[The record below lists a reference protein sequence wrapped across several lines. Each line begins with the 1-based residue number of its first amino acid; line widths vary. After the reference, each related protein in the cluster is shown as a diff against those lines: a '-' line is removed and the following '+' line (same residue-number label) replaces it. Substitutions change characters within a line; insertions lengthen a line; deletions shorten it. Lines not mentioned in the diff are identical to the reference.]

1 MIETVLGPIAAAELG
16 VTSMH
21 EHLLLDARILHAPSR
36 EPPPDDPRVTIENLG
51 FVRWNL
57 LALEDNL
64 VLDDAALA
72 VRELGLAAAE
82 GQRAVVDLTA
92 WGLGPQ
98 PARLPEIARA
108 TGMHVVAGCGVYLD
122 RPHPPEVRGLGE
134 EGLTELLRTALDD
147 AIPGAG
153 FRAGLLGLIGTSAPV
168 TAAEHAALRAAG
180 RAAAA
185 TRAAVTVR
193 LDPAERRGHWV
204 LDELGAVG
212 CPPEQVIFGNVDEF
226 LDLEYLGS
234 LADAGAT
241 LECVLR
247 QRGVLPRRL
256 QGPDGRRA
264 ARRPSRSCSAPGTAG
279 GCVLGCSV
287 WTKSQLRAFGGMGYD
302 HLLRRIVPELA
313 RRGVGE
319 DELDADAR
327 REPGPAAR
335 SGVIPRGSE
344 YG

>member
-1 MIETVLGPIAAAELG
+1 
-16 VTSMH
+16 MH

-212 CPPEQVIFGNVDEF
+212 CRPEQVIFGNADEF
-226 LDLEYLGS
+226 LDLAYLGS

-241 LECVLR
+241 LEVCFGNEAYYR
-247 QRGVLPRRL
+247 NGYKDPTDAERL
-256 QGPDGRRA
+256 AALEELLGAGHGGRI
-264 ARRPSRSCSAPGTAG
+264 
-279 GCVLGCSV
+279 VLGCSV
-287 WTKSQLRAFGGMGYD
+287 WTKSQLGAFGGMGYG

-319 DELDADAR
+319 DELTRMLVANPAR
-327 REPGPAAR
+327 LLDRIA
-335 SGVIPRGSE
+335 
-344 YG
+344 

>member
-1 MIETVLGPIAAAELG
+1 MVETVLGPIAAAELG

-72 VRELGLAAAE
+72 ARELGLAAAE

-212 CPPEQVIFGNVDEF
+212 CRPEQVIFGNADEF
-226 LDLEYLGS
+226 LDLAYLGS

-241 LECVLR
+241 LEVCFGNEAYYR
-247 QRGVLPRRL
+247 NGYKDPTDAERL
-256 QGPDGRRA
+256 AALEELLGAGHGGRI
-264 ARRPSRSCSAPGTAG
+264 
-279 GCVLGCSV
+279 VLGCSV
-287 WTKSQLRAFGGMGYD
+287 WTKSQLGAFGGMGYG

-319 DELDADAR
+319 DELMRMLVANPAR
-327 REPGPAAR
+327 LLDRA
-335 SGVIPRGSE
+335 
-344 YG
+344 

>member
-1 MIETVLGPIAAAELG
+1 MVETVLGPIAAADLG

-92 WGLGPQ
+92 GGSGRSPRACRRSRARPACTSSPGAASTSTARTRRRSAGWG
-98 PARLPEIARA
+98 R
-108 TGMHVVAGCGVYLD
+108 
-122 RPHPPEVRGLGE
+122 RGS
-134 EGLTELLRTALDD
+134 TELLRTALDD
-147 AIPGAG
+147 AIPGAA

-185 TRAAVTVR
+185 TGAAVTVR

-226 LDLEYLGS
+226 LDLAYLGS

-241 LECVLR
+241 LEVCFGNEAYYRNGYKDPTDAERLAGP
-247 QRGVLPRRL
+247 RG
-256 QGPDGRRA
+256 A
-264 ARRPSRSCSAPGTAG
+264 ARRRARRADRARL
-279 GCVLGCSV
+279 LGLD
-287 WTKSQLRAFGGMGYD
+287 QEPAARLRRHGLR

-313 RRGVGE
+313 RRGVAE
-319 DELDADAR
+319 DELMRMLVANPAR
-327 REPGPAAR
+327 LLDRA
-335 SGVIPRGSE
+335 
-344 YG
+344 

>member
-1 MIETVLGPIAAAELG
+1 MVHTVLGPIAAAELG

-36 EPPPDDPRVTIENLG
+36 EPPPDDPRVTIESLG

-134 EGLTELLRTALDD
+134 EGLTELLRSALDD
-147 AIPGAG
+147 GIPGAG

-212 CPPEQVIFGNVDEF
+212 CRPEQVIFGNADEF
-226 LDLEYLGS
+226 LDLAYLGS

-241 LECVLR
+241 LEVCFGNEAYYR
-247 QRGVLPRRL
+247 NGYKDPTDAERL
-256 QGPDGRRA
+256 AALEELLGAGHGGRI
-264 ARRPSRSCSAPGTAG
+264 
-279 GCVLGCSV
+279 VLGCSV
-287 WTKSQLRAFGGMGYD
+287 WTKSQLGAFGGMGYG

-319 DELDADAR
+319 DELTRMLVANPAR
-327 REPGPAAR
+327 LLDRP
-335 SGVIPRGSE
+335 
-344 YG
+344 